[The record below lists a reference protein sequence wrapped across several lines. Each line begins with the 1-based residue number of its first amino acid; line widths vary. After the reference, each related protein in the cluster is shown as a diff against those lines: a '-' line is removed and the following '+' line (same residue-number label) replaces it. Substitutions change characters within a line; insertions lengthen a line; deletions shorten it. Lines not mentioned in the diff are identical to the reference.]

1 MKLFAL
7 LFLSLAATA
16 CSSGTA
22 TSLPTAL
29 NLANTFSQLTSELD
43 QIALGSCSIANAIL
57 PVNSTGV
64 QLPVPAA
71 GLGLKYIALGRGT
84 QNYSCSSS
92 NSSTIPVATGAAA
105 TLFDASCFAS
115 QSMTLLH
122 ELPAVI
128 EQVPLGSLAFM
139 ATILGQVTN
148 TTDLIIG
155 EHYFNAAG
163 NPFFDL
169 KLTGNDIWM
178 NASKNASVTAP
189 IRVATPADANGS
201 DDVAWLRLVSTAGN
215 IIKEVYRV
223 QTFNGNPP
231 ATCAGQQGTVLVDY
245 AAEYWFYG

>member
-1 MKLFAL
+1 MQLLAL

-43 QIALGSCSIANAIL
+43 QISFGSCSVANAIL
-57 PVNSTGV
+57 PVNNTSV

-71 GLGLKYIALGRGT
+71 GLGIKYIAIGRGT
-84 QNYSCSSS
+84 QNYTCSSS
-92 NSSTIPVATGAAA
+92 NSSIIPVATGAAA

-122 ELPAVI
+122 ELPAMI

-139 ATILGQVTN
+139 AMILGQVTN
-148 TTDLIIG
+148 TTNLIIG

-163 NPFFDL
+163 DPFFDL
-169 KLTGNDIWM
+169 KLTGTDTWM
-178 NASKNASVTAP
+178 NGAKNASATAP
-189 IRVATPADANGS
+189 IRVATPADANGKN
-201 DDVAWLRLVSTAGN
+201 DVAWLRLVSTAGN
-215 IIKEVYRV
+215 AIKV
-223 QTFNGNPP
+223 
-231 ATCAGQQGTVLVDY
+231 
-245 AAEYWFYG
+245 